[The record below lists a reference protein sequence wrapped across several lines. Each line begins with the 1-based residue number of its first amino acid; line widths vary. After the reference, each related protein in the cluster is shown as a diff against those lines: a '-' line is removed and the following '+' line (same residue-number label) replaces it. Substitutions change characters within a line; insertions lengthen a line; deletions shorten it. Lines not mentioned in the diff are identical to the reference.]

1 MMYLR
6 LQLATIRSKSK
17 QLKTIKTKKIKTKMK
32 EENKMFAMITSVLQN
47 KKGQGM
53 VEYGLIL
60 ALVAVVGMA
69 GLILLGPQVLAQFNT
84 VAGAL

>member
-1 MMYLR
+1 MASSPR
-6 LQLATIRSKSK
+6 LATIRSESK
-17 QLKTIKTKKIKTKMK
+17 HRKTIESEKIKTKMK

>member
-1 MMYLR
+1 
-6 LQLATIRSKSK
+6 
-17 QLKTIKTKKIKTKMK
+17 
-32 EENKMFAMITSVLQN
+32 MFAMITSVLQN

-69 GLILLGPQVLAQFNT
+69 SLVLLGPQVAAKFDSIS
-84 VAGAL
+84 AAL

>member
-1 MMYLR
+1 
-6 LQLATIRSKSK
+6 
-17 QLKTIKTKKIKTKMK
+17 
-32 EENKMFAMITSVLQN
+32 MFTMLTFVLQN

-69 GLILLGPQVLAQFNT
+69 GLIALGPQVLAQFNA
-84 VAGAL
+84 VSAAL

>member
-1 MMYLR
+1 MFL
-6 LQLATIRSKSK
+6 LLLLATIRSESK
-17 QLKTIKTKKIKTKMK
+17 QRKTSNPRKIKTKMK

>member
-1 MMYLR
+1 
-6 LQLATIRSKSK
+6 
-17 QLKTIKTKKIKTKMK
+17 
-32 EENKMFAMITSVLQN
+32 MFNMIQTVLQN

-69 GLILLGPQVLAQFNT
+69 GLILLGPQVLAQFNA
-84 VAGAL
+84 VATALTATP

>member
-1 MMYLR
+1 MKRIKDKKTGRSINMM
-6 LQLATIRSKSK
+6 T
-17 QLKTIKTKKIKTKMK
+17 
-32 EENKMFAMITSVLQN
+32 MINLILQN

-69 GLILLGPQVLAQFNT
+69 GLALLGPEVLSQFEAITNALKPAAAQ
-84 VAGAL
+84 

>member
-1 MMYLR
+1 MFLLLR
-6 LQLATIRSKSK
+6 LATIRSESK
-17 QLKTIKTKKIKTKMK
+17 HRKTIESEKIKTKMK

-47 KKGQGM
+47 KQGQGM

>member
-1 MMYLR
+1 M
-6 LQLATIRSKSK
+6 
-17 QLKTIKTKKIKTKMK
+17 LK
-32 EENKMFAMITSVLQN
+32 MITSVLQDN
-47 KKGQGM
+47 RGQGM

>member
-1 MMYLR
+1 M
-6 LQLATIRSKSK
+6 
-17 QLKTIKTKKIKTKMK
+17 LK
-32 EENKMFAMITSVLQN
+32 MITSVLQD
-47 KKGQGM
+47 KRGQGM
-53 VEYGLIL
+53 DEYGLIL

>member
-1 MMYLR
+1 M
-6 LQLATIRSKSK
+6 
-17 QLKTIKTKKIKTKMK
+17 LK
-32 EENKMFAMITSVLQN
+32 MITSVLQD
-47 KKGQGM
+47 KRGQGR

>member
-1 MMYLR
+1 M
-6 LQLATIRSKSK
+6 
-17 QLKTIKTKKIKTKMK
+17 LK
-32 EENKMFAMITSVLQN
+32 MITSVLQD
-47 KKGQGM
+47 KRGQGM
-53 VEYGLIL
+53 VEYGLSL

>member
-1 MMYLR
+1 
-6 LQLATIRSKSK
+6 
-17 QLKTIKTKKIKTKMK
+17 
-32 EENKMFAMITSVLQN
+32 MFAMITSVLQN

-69 GLILLGPQVLAQFNT
+69 GLILLGPPVLAQFNT

>member
-1 MMYLR
+1 MVDVHSIKV
-6 LQLATIRSKSK
+6 QLTN
-17 QLKTIKTKKIKTKMK
+17 L
-32 EENKMFAMITSVLQN
+32 N
-47 KKGQGM
+47 KKNEKNSRMKDLIMNEDGQGM

>member
-1 MMYLR
+1 MLTR
-6 LQLATIRSKSK
+6 ITWL
-17 QLKTIKTKKIKTKMK
+17 LKD
-32 EENKMFAMITSVLQN
+32 

-53 VEYGLIL
+53 VEYGWIL

-69 GLILLGPQVLAQFNT
+69 GLILLGPQVLAQFNP

>member
-1 MMYLR
+1 
-6 LQLATIRSKSK
+6 
-17 QLKTIKTKKIKTKMK
+17 
-32 EENKMFAMITSVLQN
+32 MFNMIQTVLQN

-69 GLILLGPQVLAQFNT
+69 GLVRLGPQVLAQFNT

>member
-1 MMYLR
+1 
-6 LQLATIRSKSK
+6 
-17 QLKTIKTKKIKTKMK
+17 
-32 EENKMFAMITSVLQN
+32 MFAMITSVLQN

-69 GLILLGPQVLAQFNT
+69 GLILLVQQVLAQFNT

>member
-1 MMYLR
+1 M
-6 LQLATIRSKSK
+6 
-17 QLKTIKTKKIKTKMK
+17 LK
-32 EENKMFAMITSVLQN
+32 MITSVLQD
-47 KKGQGM
+47 KRGQGM

-84 VAGAL
+84 VAGEL